1 MNDWTPDIVEKLRNF
16 VQEWQKVPAHC
27 EYIYGQNLGTETEV
41 TIKTTDL
48 LEAADEI
55 ERLLEMLRAEA
66 PWQARC
72 ASYQDEVAEKDAEI
86 ERLKELAKWQPI
98 ETAPRDG
105 TWIIVTEE
113 TGTYMEFVR
122 WYEGSWCAF
131 PQTIFGEGSGE
142 LPASDWCPNL
152 EPPYQGLLD
161 DDPEEG
167 E

>member
-1 MNDWTPDIVEKLRNF
+1 MMSELSEYLRDD
-16 VQEWQKVPAHC
+16 ERGIAS
-27 EYIYGQNLGTETEV
+27 IYGFVSVQQTK
-41 TIKTTDL
+41 II
-48 LEAADEI
+48 EAADA
-55 ERLLEMLRAEA
+55 LDA
-66 PWQARC
+66 
-72 ASYQDEVAEKDAEI
+72 KDAEI
-86 ERLKELAKWQPI
+86 ERLKALTEWRPI
-98 ETAPRDG
+98 ATAPKDG